1 MLRAGEDCSDA
12 LGSVS
17 VRDYWNK
24 HSVAMSRRMDRVNE
38 LLKREISSVMQR
50 DFEWKGLLVTV
61 NSVEVSQDLKDARVY
76 VGVLGGHEER
86 VIARLNGERGSIQG
100 RVMKRVVLKN
110 TPVLRFVGD
119 DSVVRGVDIVNLL
132 DEVAELP
139 VAPPEED
146 GDKEAGYK

>member
-1 MLRAGEDCSDA
+1 
-12 LGSVS
+12 
-17 VRDYWNK
+17 
-24 HSVAMSRRMDRVNE
+24 MDRVNE
-38 LLKREISSVMQR
+38 LLKREISSVLQR

-86 VIARLNGERGSIQG
+86 GIGRLNGERGSIQG

-110 TPVLRFVGD
+110 TPVLRFIGD

-139 VAPPEED
+139 VAPPQED
-146 GDKEAGYK
+146 GDNEARYK